1 MKAPNPKMPRMKMQS
16 SKSGDLTKNDD
27 SKSSWRNKENSNRSN
42 NNNKKRERTIGELTL
57 QKTIPK
63 QKALVSN
70 SSKAKGCHNDDETDD
85 LRCLFCFALES
96 YDEDPIL
103 ICDGCNQC
111 THMSCYNLSE
121 IPSGMNPI
129 TYYYYYYY
137 Y

>member
-1 MKAPNPKMPRMKMQS
+1 MKAPNPNMPTIKMQS
-16 SKSGDLTKNDD
+16 SKSGNVNKDD
-27 SKSSWRNKENSNRSN
+27 DDRKSTWRSKKESSDRKN

-57 QKTIPK
+57 HKSNPK
-63 QKALVSN
+63 QKASVSN
-70 SSKAKGCHNDDETDD
+70 SSKGCHNDDNETDD

-121 IPSGMNPI
+121 IPSGMNAI
-129 TYYYYYYY
+129 NYYYYNY
-137 Y
+137 